1 MIDLTKI
8 SPTKA
13 YTVAETAELIGIH
26 QDTLRRK
33 ISKKNDDP
41 FIYVTKPVNTGKG
54 WIFNGSRILD
64 ALGTPSQSL
73 MSEVTSEKN
82 NYGQ

>member
-13 YTVAETAELIGIH
+13 YTVTETAELIGIH

-33 ISKKNDDP
+33 ISKKDEDP
-41 FIYVTKPVNTGKG
+41 FIQVAQPVNTGKE

-64 ALGTPSQSL
+64 ALGTPSLNLQAQIINNQS
-73 MSEVTSEKN
+73 K
-82 NYGQ
+82 